1 MIRYIRPFLLTIC
14 IVAVV
19 VYAIIYKVEQ
29 GSMSS
34 IIFTI
39 VLLLGTWVWSSWVN
53 RGKVKSFLSRFFTFS
68 LTRTDIIGKRRERRF
83 VRKGTPTY
91 RLANAMIA
99 ISYVLVGIVAIVSII
114 NKIKGSDD
122 EFAVWEIVFVMVGFV
137 LIILGRSLE
146 YIRRA
151 FVKLLRIIK
160 K

>member
-1 MIRYIRPFLLTIC
+1 MIRYVRPFVMTILIVATVAYSLIVRAEEGRLGPV

-19 VYAIIYKVEQ
+19 
-29 GSMSS
+29 
-34 IIFTI
+34 
-39 VLLLGTWVWSSWVN
+39 LLLGVWVWSSWVN

-83 VRKGTPTY
+83 VKKGTPTY

-114 NKIKGSDD
+114 NKIKGSD

>member
-1 MIRYIRPFLLTIC
+1 MIRYVRPFVMTIL
-14 IVAVV
+14 IVATVAYSLIV
-19 VYAIIYKVEQ
+19 RAEEGRMGPVIAAV
-29 GSMSS
+29 
-34 IIFTI
+34 
-39 VLLLGTWVWSSWVN
+39 VLLLGVWVWSFWVN

-83 VRKGTPTY
+83 VRKGTPTS
-91 RLANAMIA
+91 RVANAMIV
-99 ISYVLVGIVAIVSII
+99 ISYTLIGIVAIVSII
-114 NKIKGSDD
+114 NKIRGNDSD
-122 EFAVWEIVFVMVGFV
+122 EVWETVFVMVGFV